1 MLFRSLEEFSIDN
14 RRKKID
20 PALLSLTLQAL
31 LKTHRNIQDGSKIRS
46 IRLRSVK
53 IIRESALILTELLP
67 LLPELETLQII
78 GCDYESDDCYG
89 ILSDAI
95 IKSKNLINLTWTR
108 ITTKDMKALN
118 SILRAIELS
127 STLETLDFEYNRG
140 IDASTVKK
148 LTEIINNSETLTHL
162 KLYLNSI
169 PSEVIKE
176 FGAALAGNKVITHLV
191 LNLRNL
197 TEESNKDILTA
208 LRGNSTLK
216 KLHLVSGGMCTESTV
231 VELAAMLNTNRS
243 IEQIKFLLHGDY
255 PSIDKIKKAISD
267 NNKLKSVNIKL
278 EINPTTQFEAVNLIP
293 IFEGLTANG
302 KIEKAGKKKNT
313 SRLENWLEEGKLSLK
328 SG

>member
-1 MLFRSLEEFSIDN
+1 MKGYRCLSFCLNKINFEVANLYTQKEQEGLLQIFGYQTKITNLLIDSSLAVIPTFNLLPILMMRMPALEEFSIDN

-191 LNLRNL
+191 LNLR
-197 TEESNKDILTA
+197 
-208 LRGNSTLK
+208 
-216 KLHLVSGGMCTESTV
+216 
-231 VELAAMLNTNRS
+231 
-243 IEQIKFLLHGDY
+243 
-255 PSIDKIKKAISD
+255 KIGRAH
-267 NNKLKSVNIKL
+267 V
-278 EINPTTQFEAVNLIP
+278 
-293 IFEGLTANG
+293 
-302 KIEKAGKKKNT
+302 
-313 SRLENWLEEGKLSLK
+313 
-328 SG
+328 